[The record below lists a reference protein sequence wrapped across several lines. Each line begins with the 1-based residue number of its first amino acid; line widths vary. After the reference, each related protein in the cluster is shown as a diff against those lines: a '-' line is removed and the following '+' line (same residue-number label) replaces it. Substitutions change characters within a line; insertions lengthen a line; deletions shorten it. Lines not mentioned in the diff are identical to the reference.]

1 MPNLLY
7 RVRHQ
12 RAGRWIFLWA
22 RPMHQGGRNGAT
34 NPLFRSR
41 KSALTSVVSKVSYFS
56 NKKKLGNLEKN
67 AQSTIPGSAST
78 CRAMD
83 FFYGNFLG
91 LLRVTECHR
100 AHGHKNSV
108 DIFMRVSARAKNVR
122 QRRPV
127 ANNGRQRRPVQHKNR
142 RRARFGVRLVRHPVK
157 VQRRWRAVACWQ
169 CTRAS
174 VIIRFSSEEIVECH
188 G

>member
-1 MPNLLY
+1 MDQTVRCMTQLETAPYYRREHGENRKKSHPPSMEPPQLGLL
-7 RVRHQ
+7 
-12 RAGRWIFLWA
+12 
-22 RPMHQGGRNGAT
+22 
-34 NPLFRSR
+34 
-41 KSALTSVVSKVSYFS
+41 
-56 NKKKLGNLEKN
+56 
-67 AQSTIPGSAST
+67 
-78 CRAMD
+78 
-83 FFYGNFLG
+83 GNFLG
-91 LLRVTECHR
+91 LLRVMQRVTECHR